1 MPQHR
6 LRLPDW
12 IITRLAELEAKHGRA
27 DLMISDQRAWALAE
41 LDARKVP
48 VGVGMLL
55 VYVGD
60 GEIVV
65 VSDSEP
71 DHRVRLDDWTGS
83 R

>member
-1 MPQHR
+1 MSHR

-12 IITRLAELEAKHGRA
+12 IVTRLAQLEHEHGQA
-27 DLMISDQRAWALAE
+27 DLMIGDQRAWALVE
-41 LDARKVP
+41 LDARKVA
-48 VGVGMLL
+48 VGVGELL

-65 VSDSEP
+65 VSD
-71 DHRVRLDDWTGS
+71 DDAGDVRVRLDDWTGS